1 MKFHPLVKK
10 VQTFSDEQQLITKGS
25 CPQGSCLQESCLI
38 VGLSGGPDS
47 VALLSLLKELQPLY
61 EYTLIAAH
69 LDHQWRENSHED
81 IDFCRSFAKSLDVR
95 FESATLDTI
104 TLSKKPGSQEEH
116 GRLIRRA
123 YFEELAHTYNAFGIA
138 LGHHYNDQQ
147 ETFFLRMI
155 RGASISGLAAMKP
168 QNGLYI
174 RPLLECTKDEI
185 LAYLKDKNISY
196 LEDETNKDTKY
207 LRNAIR
213 HQVIPALREC
223 DERFDRSFYK
233 TLQSVQDTDAYITR
247 ITEEA
252 FTDMTTKI
260 QGTTAL
266 SHKKFLEADPFLK
279 ERLLIRWFCEEGV
292 PFTPSGGFFNE
303 VMRFMKNEG
312 KEHQVHPSWKLVK
325 KKGFLLIKHR

>member
-1 MKFHPLVKK
+1 MKLHPLVKK

-25 CPQGSCLQESCLI
+25 CLQGSCLI

-47 VALLSLLKELQPLY
+47 VALLSMLKELQPLY

-69 LDHQWRENSHED
+69 LDHQWRDNSHED
-81 IDFCRSFAKSLDVR
+81 VDFCRSFAESLEVG
-95 FESATLDTI
+95 FESATLDKI
-104 TLSKKPGSQEEH
+104 TLSRKPGSQEEH
-116 GRLIRRA
+116 GRLARRT
-123 YFEELAHTYNAFGIA
+123 YFEELAQKYNALAIA

-155 RGASISGLAAMKP
+155 RGASIAGLAAMKP
-168 QNGLYI
+168 QKGLYI

-185 LAYLKDKNISY
+185 LAYLKDKKLTY

-213 HQVIPALREC
+213 HLVIPALRDC

-233 TLQSVQDTDAYITR
+233 TLQSVQHTDAYIAR

-252 FTDMTTKI
+252 FADITTKV
-260 QGTTAL
+260 QGATAL
-266 SHKKFLEADPFLK
+266 SYDKFLAADPFLK

-292 PFTPSGGFFNE
+292 PFTPSGGLFKE
-303 VMRFMKNEG
+303 VLRFLDNEG
-312 KEHQVHPSWKLVK
+312 KEHQVHTSWKLVK
-325 KKGFLLIKHR
+325 EKGFLLIKRR